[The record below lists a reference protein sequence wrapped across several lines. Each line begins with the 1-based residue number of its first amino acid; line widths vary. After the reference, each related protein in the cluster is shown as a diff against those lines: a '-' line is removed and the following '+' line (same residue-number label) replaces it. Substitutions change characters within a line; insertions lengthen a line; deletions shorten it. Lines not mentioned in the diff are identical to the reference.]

1 MNQQTGIAEKLHYTF
16 SEYLKNNKL
25 RNTAER
31 DAIFSKICDT
41 EELFTLETILQ
52 QLEDENFRV
61 SRASIY
67 NTMELLLDSKI
78 VVRHQFA
85 YTQVYYELK
94 YLSDEHHYVVCTN
107 CGTVQIIKNE
117 KFNNIFSRYKIPKFT
132 TEYHSLYFYGICSK
146 CKYKMIREE
155 IKKREKAK
163 I

>member
-1 MNQQTGIAEKLHYTF
+1 MSQPTEIVKELYNTF

-31 DAIFSKICDT
+31 NAIFSKICAM
-41 EELFTLETILQ
+41 EELFTLEAIWQ
-52 QLEDENFRV
+52 QLEDENFHV

-67 NTMELLLDSKI
+67 NTMELLLHSKI

-85 YTQVYYELK
+85 YTQVLYELK
-94 YLSDEHHYVVCTN
+94 HLSDNRHYVICTS
-107 CGTVQIIKNE
+107 CGTVQRIKND
-117 KFNNIFSRYKIPKFT
+117 KLNNVFSGYRIPKFT
-132 TEYHSLYFYGICSK
+132 TEYYSLYFYGICSK
-146 CKYKMIREE
+146 CKYKKMREE